1 MMNCRTGEVNP
12 STFRSDRL
20 CQINGQWYFVTREK
34 TKEGPFHNRAE
45 AATSIDRYIARMRT
59 HAQT

>member
-1 MMNCRTGEVNP
+1 MMNCRTGEVSP

-34 TKEGPFHNRAE
+34 TKEGPFDNRTE
-45 AATSIDRYIARMRT
+45 ASMSIDRYIARMRA